1 MNNAGVSQP
10 ATVLDESVDDWN
22 WLMDVNFFGML
33 YGIRAFVPRMMEQD
47 TAGYVVNVASMAGVV
62 EAIDAYHVSKHAA
75 VALTET
81 LYHELADRAPQI
93 KVSVFLPGPDP
104 GGSAPEFPKQ
114 EGWGKSIPG

>member
-1 MNNAGVSQP
+1 VNNAGVSQP

-81 LYHELADRAPQI
+81 PYHELADRAPQI